1 MKKFKLFG
9 FAFVLFLMLGF
20 VNVGAKTL
28 TFKQIVEQAEEDT
41 GQTVTTTPDYK
52 TNTIE
57 GNVTIEASGMT
68 LNATYSESTKEFVF
82 IPAGSTT
89 TSGEDTILTTIL
101 TAVSKLQGFSDEGGD
116 IKADIAKYTY
126 AKCGLEGTVGSNDRF
141 TTFKANA
148 NKFNL
153 NCTNKSSSN
162 NSSNSSSSSTTGDVK
177 NPKTGVFVPIAGLS
191 ILIVASVVCLVW
203 ISKKSFKL

>member
-52 TNTIE
+52 TNEIE
-57 GNVTIEASGMT
+57 GNVTIEAPGMT
-68 LNATYSESTKEFVF
+68 LNATYSETTKEFVF
-82 IPAGSTT
+82 IPSGSTT
-89 TSGEDTILTTIL
+89 TAGEDTIITTIL
-101 TAVSKLQGFSDEGGD
+101 TAVSKLQGFTDEGGD
-116 IKADIAKYTY
+116 IKADIANYTY
-126 AKCGLEGTVGSNDRF
+126 DKCGVEGTVGSNGRF
-141 TTFKANA
+141 ATFKANA
-148 NKFNL
+148 SKFNL
-153 NCTNKSSSN
+153 KCTNKT
-162 NSSNSSSSSTTGDVK
+162 SSSSSTTTTTTTEKDVK

-203 ISKKSFKL
+203 ISKKSFRL

>member
-52 TNTIE
+52 TNDIE
-57 GNVTIEASGMT
+57 GNVTIEASGMS
-68 LNATYSESTKEFVF
+68 LNATYSETTKEFVF
-82 IPAGSTT
+82 IPSGSTT
-89 TSGEDTILTTIL
+89 TANEDTILTTIL

-126 AKCGLEGTVGSNDRF
+126 AKCGIEGAVGSNDRF
-141 TTFKANA
+141 TKLKANA
-148 NKFNL
+148 SKFNL
-153 NCTNKSSSN
+153 NCTNKT
-162 NSSNSSSSSTTGDVK
+162 SSSSSTTTTTEKDVK

-203 ISKKSFKL
+203 ISKKSFRL